1 VSAGALDGLAG
12 VITGGAR
19 GIGRGVAEA
28 FVAAGARVAIL
39 DASDAAE
46 AAAEVGGG
54 APGVIGLTADVTDEH
69 AIAAAFGRV
78 ADTLGGFDFLINNA
92 GIRHQAPFVDH
103 PVDVWRRTIDV
114 NLTGSFICAQAAAR
128 LMLAGDGGSIVNLA
142 SIAGR
147 LALRER
153 AAYDASKGGVI
164 SLTQAIAAELAGSGV
179 RCNAIAPG
187 LIETPLSA
195 PYFRDERMR
204 AIITTNT
211 PAGRW
216 GQVEEIAGPAIFLCS
231 AAATFVHGETLF
243 VDGGWNAA
251 KGY

>member
-1 VSAGALDGLAG
+1 VSGVLDGRAG
-12 VITGGAR
+12 LVTGGAR
-19 GIGRGVAEA
+19 GIGRGLVEA
-28 FVAAGARVAIL
+28 FVAAGARVAIV
-39 DASDAAE
+39 DAE
-46 AAAEVGGG
+46 GAAAAVGAGTL
-54 APGVIGLTADVTDEH
+54 GLDADVTDEV
-69 AIAAAFGRV
+69 AIGAAFARA
-78 ADTLGGFDFLINNA
+78 ADELGGFDFLINNA
-92 GIRHQAPFVDH
+92 GIRHQAPFAEH

-114 NLTGSFICAQAAAR
+114 NLTGTFICSQAAVR
-128 LMLAGDGGSIVNLA
+128 IMLERGGGSIVNLA

-147 LALRER
+147 LALKER
-153 AAYDASKGGVI
+153 AAYNASKGGVI
-164 SLTQAIAAELAGSGV
+164 SLTQSIAAELAGSGI

-204 AIITTNT
+204 TIITTNT

-216 GQVEEIAGPAIFLCS
+216 GQAAEIAGPAIFLCS
-231 AAATFVHGETLF
+231 DAAEFVHGETLF

>member
-1 VSAGALDGLAG
+1 VSGVEGRVG

-19 GIGRGVAEA
+19 GIGVGIAEA
-28 FVAAGARVAIL
+28 FLDAGARVAIL
-39 DASDAAE
+39 DTDGVEE
-46 AAAEVGGG
+46 AAAGLG
-54 APGVIGLTADVTDEH
+54 AGAIGLTADVTDE
-69 AIAAAFGRV
+69 AAVAVAF
-78 ADTLGGFDFLINNA
+78 ASAHEQLGGLDFLINNA
-92 GIRHQAPFVDH
+92 GIRHQVPFVDC
-103 PVDVWRRTIDV
+103 PVDLWRRTIDV
-114 NLTGSFICAQAAAR
+114 NLTGSFICAQAAVR
-128 LMLAGDGGSIVNLA
+128 LMLAGAGRGGAIVNLA

-164 SLTQAIAAELAGSGV
+164 SLTQAIAAELAGSGI

-195 PYFRDERMR
+195 RYFRDEAMR
-204 AIITTNT
+204 EIITTNT
-211 PAGRW
+211 PSGHW
-216 GQVEEIAGPAIFLCS
+216 GQAVDIAGPALFLCS
-231 AAATFVHGETLF
+231 DAASFVHGETLF

>member
-1 VSAGALDGLAG
+1 MSGPLALDGRAG

-19 GIGRGVAEA
+19 GIGRGIAEA
-28 FVAAGARVAIL
+28 FAAAGARVAIL
-39 DASDAAE
+39 DADGAEE
-46 AAAEVGGG
+46 AAREVGAG
-54 APGVIGLTADVTDEH
+54 AIGLAADVTDED
-69 AIAAAFGRV
+69 AIARAFDAVADAFG
-78 ADTLGGFDFLINNA
+78 AFDFLINNA
-92 GIRHQAPFVDH
+92 GIRHTAPFVDH

-128 LMLAGDGGSIVNLA
+128 LMLAAGGGSIVNLA

-164 SLTQAIAAELAGSGV
+164 ALTQAIAAELAGSGV

-216 GQVEEIAGPAIFLCS
+216 GQVEEIAGPAVFLCS
-231 AAATFVHGETLF
+231 DAASFVHGETLF